1 MEKKAIDISRRGF
14 LTLLGAGGAGVAAGG
29 ISGCSETGIA
39 DFLQMAEPET
49 KAPKGPEKSVTS
61 VCGQCDGGCS
71 IRVRTVGDRAVSLTG
86 NPLYPLNRN
95 GVCPRGLASL
105 QGLYNPDRLESPLT
119 RVGARGEGK
128 WKPISWNEAIQT
140 VAQRLTEI
148 RERGEPQGLVFLSG
162 ETRGVMDNF
171 ISRFCAAYGT
181 PNDIRKLPP
190 GRVGQALARY
200 YTQGTYGPIAYD
212 FDNTNYILSFGAP
225 LFDQY
230 VSPVRMLRM
239 YGHLRQ
245 EREGAKAKIIQVEPR
260 LSTTAMRADE
270 WVPINPGTDAA
281 LALGIAYVLIREGL
295 YDKTFVD
302 MHTFGFD
309 DWKDED
315 GRAHPGFKTLVLKEF
330 NVDKVAQATGI
341 PVTRILEIAHEFAS
355 RKPAIALGELTYTNA
370 VYSLAAVHALNALVG
385 SIDVPGGVVFPAE
398 VPLKSLVAVEQD
410 EVARRGLAQPR
421 LDGAQTQNFPLA
433 QSVVPSL
440 VQAMASGKPYA
451 PSALLL
457 YYSNPAFSLPQ
468 PRHVVEALQ
477 KVPFI
482 ASFSPYIDES
492 TSYAD
497 IVLPDHHYLERWQD
511 VPAPAAG
518 PQRLFGLRQP
528 VVPPRHD
535 TMHSGDA
542 LIKIAQAMGGTVAK
556 AFPWA
561 DFPAALRE
569 SVSGIYESRRGS
581 IVEEF
586 SGDKSWAA
594 VLEERGWWS
603 PTYKSFDE
611 FWAQLKD
618 KGGWWDPVYY
628 FGDHK
633 RIFNNPSG
641 RFEFYSLTLR
651 QKLKGPE
658 DIACLPHFEP
668 PKFNGSD
675 GEYPFVLNVVRL
687 MPQAG
692 ARDANLPFLQEIL
705 GPHVYMR
712 WESWVEMNPLTARSL
727 GVGDGDL
734 VWVESTAGK
743 IKVPV
748 RFYAGAMPNVVN
760 MPANMGHTAY
770 GRWAKDIG
778 ANPMDVVV
786 QEVDRL
792 AGENV
797 LHATRVK
804 VSKA

>member
-39 DFLQMAEPET
+39 NFLQMAEPERN
-49 KAPKGPEKSVTS
+49 ASKGPEKVVTS
-61 VCGQCDGGCS
+61 VCGQCEGGCS
-71 IRVRTVGDRAVSLTG
+71 IHVRTVGDRAVSLTG
-86 NPLYPLNRN
+86 NPLYPLN
-95 GVCPRGLASL
+95 GKGLCPRGLASL
-105 QGLYNPDRLESPLT
+105 QGLYNPDRIQSPLK
-119 RVGARGEGK
+119 RVGERGEGK
-128 WKPISWNEAIQT
+128 WKPIGWNEAIHT
-140 VAQRLTEI
+140 VAQRLAEI

-162 ETRGVMDNF
+162 EIRGVMDDF
-171 ISRFCAAYGT
+171 ISRFCASYGT

-190 GRVGQALARY
+190 GRVGQELARY

-212 FDNTNYILSFGAP
+212 FDKTDYILSFGTP

-245 EREGAKAKIIQVEPR
+245 EREGPKAKIIQVEPR

-295 YDKTFVD
+295 YDKGFVD
-302 MHTFGFD
+302 THTFGFD
-309 DWKDED
+309 DWNDNE
-315 GRAHPGFKTLVLKEF
+315 GRQHSGFKTLVLKDF
-330 NVDKVAQATGI
+330 NLDRVSQLTGI
-341 PVTRILEIAHEFAS
+341 PVTRILQIAHEFAG
-355 RKPAIALGELTYTNA
+355 RKPAIALGELNYTNA
-370 VYSLAAVHALNALVG
+370 AYSLAAVHALNALVG
-385 SIDVPGGVVFPAE
+385 SIDVPGGVVFPLE
-398 VPLKSLVAVEQD
+398 VPLKSLAAVEQD

-421 LDGAQTQNFPLA
+421 LDGAQTANFPLA
-433 QSVVPSL
+433 HNVVPSL

-451 PSALLL
+451 ASALLL

-468 PRHVVEALQ
+468 PRQVVEALR

-492 TSYAD
+492 TAYAD
-497 IVLPDHHYLERWQD
+497 IVLPDHHFLERWQD
-511 VPAPAAG
+511 VPAPAVA
-518 PQRLFGLRQP
+518 PYRVLGLRQP
-528 VVPPRHD
+528 VVAPQYD

-542 LIKIAQAMGGTVAK
+542 LIKIAQAMGGAPAK

-561 DFPAALRE
+561 DFPAAMRE
-569 SVSGIYESRRGS
+569 SVSGVYESRRGS

-586 SGDKSWAA
+586 TGDKSWTA

-603 PTYKSFDE
+603 PTYKSFDD

-618 KGGWWDPVYY
+618 KGGWWDPIYY
-628 FGDHK
+628 FGDRQ
-633 RIFNNPSG
+633 RIFSNPSG
-641 RFEFYSLTLR
+641 KFEFYSLTLR
-651 QKLKGPE
+651 QKLGGPE
-658 DIACLPHFEP
+658 DVACLPHFEP
-668 PKFNGSD
+668 PKFNGAD
-675 GEYPFVLNVVRL
+675 KDYPFILNVVRL

-692 ARDANLPFLQEIL
+692 SRDANLPFLQEII
-705 GPHVYMR
+705 GPHVSMR

-734 VWVESTAGK
+734 VWVESSVGK
-743 IKVPV
+743 IKAPV
-748 RFYAGAMPNVVN
+748 RFYAGAMPSVVN

-770 GRWAKDIG
+770 GRWAREIG
-778 ANPMDVVV
+778 VNPMDVVV
-786 QEVDRL
+786 GEVDRQT
-792 AGENV
+792 GENAID
-797 LHATRVK
+797 ATRVRI
-804 VSKA
+804 SKA